1 MSLLVGMDDPAI
13 LEIARKVYD
22 IQFAQDANL
31 DKLYDDRQ
39 KRLFY
44 QDILYNIGYLH
55 TAIKL
60 EDGSIFTNYA
70 TWLYELLCSL
80 LKYQDRDAIKNQ
92 MVDHYALLI
101 NEAASLFSGKDVR
114 LAQSYLRS
122 AIAAT
127 EEAVTNVPY
136 SERFLSGKHV
146 PKRQAY
152 LGALLRSKTHEA
164 ANIISDAAA
173 SGIPLVEI
181 YEDILEE
188 TMHEVGELWHKN
200 QITVD
205 KEHYCTSTTQMV
217 LSQFYSV
224 IFSQER
230 RNLTVLA
237 CCVGSELHEMGGRMV
252 SDLFEYHGWDSLYL
266 GAAVPQASILA
277 AVQEHNPDLIAL
289 SVTMPHYLVDCRDLV
304 YSLHEKF
311 PKIKIAVGGR
321 AFETTNQLWQK
332 WPIDIYT
339 KTARELVDWALSQF
353 KQGNNT

>member
-92 MVDHYALLI
+92 MVDHYTLLI
-101 NEAASLFSGKDVR
+101 NEASNLFSGKDVQ

-127 EEAVTNVPY
+127 EEAVTNIPY

-146 PKRQAY
+146 PIRQAY

-164 ANIISDAAA
+164 AKIISDAAA

-304 YSLHEKF
+304 YSLHENF

-321 AFETTNQLWQK
+321 AFETTDQLWQK

-339 KTARELVDWALSQF
+339 KTARDLVDWALSQF